1 MENVEDV
8 RSADNFNK
16 IIDQSNSS
24 STLVVAHFWA
34 GWAAQ
39 CEQMNDVLK
48 ELSKDP
54 QLSKA
59 VFIKVEAEAV
69 PEISLQYGVVAVP
82 TFILI
87 KNKNQV
93 DRVDGANAPELTSKV
108 KAHAKAAGAP
118 TQRPSPKKEDI
129 NSRLKKLVNA
139 APCML
144 FMKGNPIEQRCGF
157 SKQIIEIL
165 NNHKAQFS
173 SFDILSDEEVRQGLK
188 EFSNWPTFPQ
198 LYINGDLIGGL
209 DIVKEMDS
217 SGELGALLPK
227 KHDINERLKTLVNK
241 AQTMVFMKGD
251 ASQPRCGFSKT
262 LVEILNGTGVAYET
276 FDILED
282 EEVRQALKTY
292 SNWPTYP
299 QVYVKGELIGGLD
312 ILKELQQ
319 TGELE
324 STLRG
329 EN

>member
-1 MENVEDV
+1 MDKIEDV
-8 RSADNFNK
+8 RSVDGFNK
-16 IIDQSNSS
+16 IIEHSS
-24 STLVVAHFWA
+24 SSSSLVVAHFWA
-34 GWAAQ
+34 AWAAQ

-54 QLSKA
+54 QLKET
-59 VFIKVEAEAV
+59 VFMKVEAETV

-87 KNKNQV
+87 KNKKQV
-93 DRVDGANAPELTSKV
+93 DRVDGANAPELSNKV
-108 KAHAKAAGAP
+108 YAQAKKSP
-118 TQRPSPKKEDI
+118 TPNQQPVPKKEDL
-129 NSRLKKLVNA
+129 NSKLKNLINA

-144 FMKGNPIEQRCGF
+144 FMKGNPLEQRCGF

-165 NNHKAQFS
+165 NKHKAQFS
-173 SFDILSDEEVRQGLK
+173 SFDILSDEQVRQGLK

-198 LYINGDLIGGL
+198 LYINGELIGGL

-217 SGELGALLPK
+217 SGDLYAMLPK
-227 KHDINERLKTLVNK
+227 KTDVNERLKELINK
-241 AQTMVFMKGD
+241 APVIIFMKGNKD
-251 ASQPRCGFSKT
+251 QPRCGFSKT
-262 LVEILNGTGVAYET
+262 LVEILNGTGVSYET

-282 EEVRQALKTY
+282 EEVRQGLKTF

-312 ILKELQQ
+312 IIKELQE
-319 TGELE
+319 TGELS

-329 EN
+329 D